1 MLEGVAIELC
11 VVVEI
16 VRVRKEII
24 AGAEH
29 IAAADI
35 GARQSHLFGARNL
48 KAVLGLTVEC
58 FAHFV
63 AQVGIGV
70 LVADDLHGIGHTRG
84 AVVGGEYDFVAQRS
98 DTAEHLGC
106 RRVT

>member
-11 VVVEI
+11 VVVE
-16 VRVRKEII
+16 VVGVRKEVLSR
-24 AGAEH
+24 AED

-35 GARQSHLFGARNL
+35 RTRQTHLLRTGDL
-48 KAVLGLTVEC
+48 EAVLGLAVER
-58 FAHFV
+58 FADFV

-70 LVADDLHGIGHTRG
+70 LVADDLHRIGHTRG
-84 AVVGGEYDFVAQRS
+84 AVVGGEHNFVAQRS

-106 RRVT
+106 RRVA

>member
-35 GARQSHLFGARNL
+35 GARQSHLFGAGNL
-48 KAVLGLTVEC
+48 EAVLRLAVEC
-58 FAHFV
+58 FAHFL
-63 AQVGIGV
+63 AQVGVGV
-70 LVADDLHGIGHTRG
+70 LIANNLHGVGHARR
-84 AVVGGEYDFVAQRS
+84 AMVGG
-98 DTAEHLGC
+98 
-106 RRVT
+106 